1 MPQPTAA
8 ALVIGDEIL
17 SGRTRDSNAHH
28 LAGRLTEHGFRLV
41 EIRVVPDEMQAI
53 EGAVRPLSAQVD
65 HLFTSGGIGPTHDDI
80 TADAVARAFGRP
92 LDVRED
98 ARALLEAHYG
108 GELNAARLRM
118 ARIPEGAELIE
129 NPVSSAPGFTLGN
142 VHVMAGVP
150 EIFEAMLAG
159 LLPKLTGGTALLSR
173 SLRVSAPEGEL
184 ADAVTRLARD
194 WPQVAIGCYPSFRS
208 SGPTVAVLMR
218 SDDRA
223 ALDGAAEAARQVL
236 AEIGETV
243 EEVEPHRARG

>member
-8 ALVIGDEIL
+8 ALVVGDEIL

-28 LAGRLTEHGFRLV
+28 LAGRLAEHGFRLA
-41 EIRVVPDEMQAI
+41 EIRVVPDDLDVIAA
-53 EGAVRPLSAQVD
+53 AVRALSARVD

-92 LDVRED
+92 LNVRED
-98 ARALLEAHYG
+98 ARAILADHYG

-118 ARIPEGAELIE
+118 ARIPDGAELIE
-129 NPVSSAPGFTLGN
+129 NPASSAPGFTIGN

-159 LLPKLTGGTALLSR
+159 LLPRLTGGAALISR
-173 SLRVSAPEGEL
+173 SFRVSAPEGEL
-184 ADAVTRLARD
+184 AGAVARLARD
-194 WPQVAIGCYPSFRS
+194 WPQVSIGCYPSFRS

-218 SDDRA
+218 SEHRA
-223 ALDGAAEAARQVL
+223 ALDGAAEAAREVL
-236 AEIGETV
+236 ARIGETV
-243 EEVEPHRARG
+243 EEAVRPQMRG